1 MWLYSGEILGETMK
15 ELTVNWHITE
25 ACNLKCQ
32 YCFAKWEKPCKREL
46 LHHPCNVLKLLDEIS
61 KLPKDLGGGFDSLR
75 LNLVGGETFLYR
87 SKVINIIEEAKKRGM
102 RLSAITN
109 GTKLDEELNHIIAE
123 HFDIIGFSV
132 DSLNESTNIQIGR
145 QEDNSAININD
156 IIKNILF
163 IKELNS
169 DIKIKINT
177 VVNKLNYDEF
187 IGDFLDKVKPN
198 KWKVFKMLPI
208 IQESKCLEINDT
220 QFKQFLDNHQM
231 YKDILYV
238 EDNDDMTGSYLM
250 IDPLGRF
257 FQNDKD
263 KQGYAYSS
271 KIHEVG
277 IEQAFSEIKFDKDK
291 FSSRYK
297 KRSS

>member
-1 MWLYSGEILGETMK
+1 MWIYSGKMLGETMK

-32 YCFAKWEKPCKREL
+32 YCFAQWEKPCKREL
-46 LHHPCNVLKLLDEIS
+46 LHYPSNVLKLLDEIS
-61 KLPKDLGGGFDSLR
+61 KLPKVLRGGFDSIR

-87 SKVINIIEEAKKRGM
+87 SQVIKIIKEAQKRGM

-145 QEDNSAININD
+145 QEANSAININD

-177 VVNKLNYDEF
+177 VVNKLNYYEF

-208 IQESKCLEINDT
+208 IQRSKCLEINDT

-231 YKDILYV
+231 YKDILFA

-257 FQNDKD
+257 FQNDKN

-297 KRSS
+297 KK

>member
-1 MWLYSGEILGETMK
+1 MK

-32 YCFAKWEKPCKREL
+32 YCFAKWEKPCKTEL
-46 LHHPCNVLKLLDEIS
+46 LHHPSNVLKLLDEIS

-87 SKVINIIEEAKKRGM
+87 SQVINIIKEAKKRGM

-145 QEDNSAININD
+145 QKANSAININD

-177 VVNKLNYDEF
+177 VVNKLNYYEF

-231 YKDILYV
+231 YKDILYA

-297 KRSS
+297 KK

>member
-1 MWLYSGEILGETMK
+1 MLGETMN

-32 YCFAKWEKPCKREL
+32 YCFAKWDKPCKREL
-46 LHHPCNVLKLLDEIS
+46 LHHPSNVLKLLDEIS
-61 KLPKDLGGGFDSLR
+61 KLPKDLDGGFDSLR

-87 SKVINIIEEAKKRGM
+87 SQMINIIKEAKKRGM

-145 QEDNSAININD
+145 QEANSAININD

-163 IKELNS
+163 IKKLNS

-177 VVNKLNYDEF
+177 VVNKLNYYEF

-231 YKDILYV
+231 YKDILYA